1 MRHAEFLDDHE
12 GRPLCRRLVM
22 SWPQGGERVDE
33 MWSRCATVLSQLDV
47 PNPFD
52 LHSFVATLARQRGKA
67 IELVA
72 VRLGPGTPCGML
84 ISTDDTD
91 YVYYAANTSTVH
103 ADHIALH
110 EIGHLVF
117 GHHAGSAVIDDSAI
131 QALLPALSPELIQRV
146 LGRTVYL
153 DEHERQA
160 ELFASMVL
168 SRGRDTAS
176 APGPAHV
183 DRWRELLT

>member
-1 MRHAEFLDDHE
+1 M
-12 GRPLCRRLVM
+12 
-22 SWPQGGERVDE
+22 DE
-33 MWSRCATVLSQLDV
+33 MWSRCEAVLSQLDI
-47 PNPFD
+47 PSPFH
-52 LHSFVATLARQRGKA
+52 LHDFVTTLARKRGKA

-84 ISTDDTD
+84 ISTDDVE

-117 GHHAGSAVIDDSAI
+117 GHHASLPAIDESAVR
-131 QALLPALSPELIQRV
+131 ALLPALSPQLIQRV

-168 SRGRDTAS
+168 SRGRDA
-176 APGPAHV
+176 AAVPAHV
-183 DRWRELLT
+183 DRWRDLLT

>member
-1 MRHAEFLDDHE
+1 M
-12 GRPLCRRLVM
+12 
-22 SWPQGGERVDE
+22 DE
-33 MWSRCATVLSQLDV
+33 MWSRCETVLSQLDV
-47 PNPFD
+47 PSPFD
-52 LHSFVATLARQRGKA
+52 LHAFVARLSWRRRKA

-84 ISTDDTD
+84 ISTDDTE
-91 YVYYAANTSTVH
+91 YVYYAANTSAVH

-117 GHHAGSAVIDDSAI
+117 GHQAASPVVEDSAI
-131 QALLPALSPELIQRV
+131 RALLPALSPELIQRV

-168 SRGRDTAS
+168 TRGRAAAT

>member
-1 MRHAEFLDDHE
+1 M
-12 GRPLCRRLVM
+12 
-22 SWPQGGERVDE
+22 DE
-33 MWSRCATVLSQLDV
+33 MWSRCEAVLSQLDI

-52 LHSFVATLARQRGKA
+52 LHSFVTTLARQRGKA

-117 GHHAGSAVIDDSAI
+117 EHHAGSSVIEDSAI
-131 QALLPALSPELIQRV
+131 RALLPALSPELIQRV

-168 SRGRDTAS
+168 SRGRDAAS